1 VLANDTDPG
10 GDLLV
15 AILVQSPGYGDL
27 SLSENGSFVYT
38 PNGTFIGRD
47 SFGYVPFDLQAR
59 GNRVTVTIDVTN
71 AAPVAVDDSFTVK
84 HDRTT
89 VLAPTYNDTDADGDT
104 LNPTVLSGP
113 QHGTLEVN
121 ADGTIDYTPNFHYL
135 GPDEFTYRVNDGFAD
150 SDTATVT
157 IDVVNHAPVA
167 GDDNYTIKHSRPF
180 AFDVLL
186 NDSDEDQD
194 DHWIVLDSTVSHGTL
209 TIEEDGTFTYQPIT
223 GYLGLDKFTYHL
235 EEDLANSSLATVT
248 FNVTNAAPVA
258 EDDFYS
264 TNHDRPLAIS
274 PQNGYLDNDYDAD
287 GDPMEVTLL
296 SSPSHG
302 RLTPHEEGA
311 FVYEPDPSY
320 FGPDSFTYQLNDGL
334 ADSEVATVHIS
345 IIDTAPLGVDT
356 FRYRLYDGLQYSAV
370 VMVTIGVLQT
380 PPDALDD
387 TLDLPHFHRFGH
399 RQRQGR
405 PIRSNDRLVGQRR
418 AARNLGSEL
427 LRFLRLYAA
436 RRLRGTRLVQLPDFR
451 WARLQPS
458 CDGHSE
464 CAADDARRRRRLLH
478 DRTRSH
484 AEGRLELF
492 PVYGPAQTAAE

>member
-15 AILVQSPGYGDL
+15 AILVQSPSYGDL

-47 SFGYVPFDLQAR
+47 SFVYVPFDLQAS

-209 TIEEDGTFTYQPIT
+209 TIEENGTFTYQPIT

-345 IIDTAPLGVDT
+345 IIDTAPLGVEDV
-356 FRYRLYDGLQYSAV
+356 YHAV
-370 VMVTIGVLQT
+370 
-380 PPDALDD
+380 
-387 TLDLPHFHRFGH
+387 
-399 RQRQGR
+399 
-405 PIRSNDRLVGQRR
+405 
-418 AARNLGSEL
+418 
-427 LRFLRLYAA
+427 
-436 RRLRGTRLVQLPDFR
+436 
-451 WARLQPS
+451 
-458 CDGHSE
+458 
-464 CAADDARRRRRLLH
+464 H
-478 DRTRSH
+478 DRTLLVNVLDNDLDVQDDALSATLVSPPTHGSYDSILTANWSTALRPDSWGRTNFRIRFLVTCRRETSSRS
-484 AEGRLELF
+484 RS
-492 PVYGPAQTAAE
+492 T